1 MRRTVKATPATGGKA
16 MDIRVKRIYDA
27 ATDEDGYRVL
37 VDRVWPRGMSKEK
50 ASIDEWARDLAPS
63 TALRRWFAHDPERW
77 AQFEA
82 RYADELATQ
91 REAIAALLA
100 RAQAEPVTI
109 LYGAR
114 DRDHN
119 NAVALRLYLERHAA
133 GCR

>member
-1 MRRTVKATPATGGKA
+1 MN
-16 MDIRVKRIYDA
+16 IRVKRIYDE

-63 TALRRWFAHDPERW
+63 AALRRWFAHDPGRW
-77 AQFEA
+77 AVFQA
-82 RYADELATQ
+82 RYADELAAQ

-100 RAQAEPVTI
+100 RARAGPVTI

-119 NAVALRLYLERHAA
+119 NAVALRLYLEQHAA
-133 GCR
+133 GCC